1 MNSTIFLLRQ
11 QLRIGA
17 LLIFV
22 ITFIAPYQSKI
33 LEGKDFEIGK
43 TDHVLH
49 DVELTTS
56 RILFAARDLKVHA
69 VV

>member
-49 DVELTTS
+49 DVKLTTS